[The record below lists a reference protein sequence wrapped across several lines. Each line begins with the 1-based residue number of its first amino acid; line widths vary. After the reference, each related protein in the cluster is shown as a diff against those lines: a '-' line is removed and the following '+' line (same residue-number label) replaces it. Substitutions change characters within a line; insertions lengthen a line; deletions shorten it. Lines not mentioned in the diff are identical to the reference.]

1 MSELSSASGSKTVL
15 TFGSSSPNLARI
27 LLNCETAKRV
37 SPSPALIHCT
47 RVAERAVRCKTLI
60 SFLSS
65 CSLSISASTALS
77 RGGGN
82 DAPTRYISDVSA
94 FDCQPG
100 SLRQALLLRLE
111 FFAQQLF
118 CSVQSPFHCRQRQ
131 AQEIRDSL
139 QRHLVIKTQLQDQP
153 VVFIERV
160 NGGAHPGLF
169 KRFARRERSRERF
182 AMLDQRLVQIDP
194 LTALP
199 PRTLAHPQRHAP
211 DDGVKPRGELRRL
224 FNRGQRLEGQQ
235 QRFLH

>member
-1 MSELSSASGSKTVL
+1 MSELSSASGSKTFL

-37 SPSPALIHCT
+37 SPSPAFIHCT

-65 CSLSISASTALS
+65 CSLYISA
-77 RGGGN
+77 
-82 DAPTRYISDVSA
+82 SDVSA
-94 FDCQPG
+94 FDRRPG

-118 CSVQSPFHCRQRQ
+118 CPVQPPFHCRQRQ
-131 AQEIRDSL
+131 AQEIRDPL
-139 QRHLVIKTQLQDQP
+139 QRHFVIKTQLQDQP

-169 KRFARRERSRERF
+169 KRVARRERSRERF

-194 LTALP
+194 LAALP

-224 FNRGQRLEGQQ
+224 FN
-235 QRFLH
+235 